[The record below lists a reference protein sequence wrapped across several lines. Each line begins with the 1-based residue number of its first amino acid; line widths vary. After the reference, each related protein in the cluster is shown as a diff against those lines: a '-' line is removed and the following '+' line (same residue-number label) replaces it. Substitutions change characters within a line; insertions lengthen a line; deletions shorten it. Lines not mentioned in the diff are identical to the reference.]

1 MHSLALLLLLC
12 SVLSGTVGQDYQA
25 VCNPSN
31 YTLTP
36 AMPLPTL
43 PNQFST
49 IIEGNIVQLNSTYI
63 IAEHYDDPGNRGRFE
78 TIVRETG
85 QREVAIYDYDLAEAF
100 LIPDLTQNISCGVQ
114 TIVNASIP
122 RFEPFGITYVNGSVH
137 IGTVSSLF
145 LLPPNTTSVYH
156 GNETIRGIPC
166 NRWQT
171 CHVMENNS
179 YTLDY
184 YFASS
189 DWQYIFMGD
198 AIPIQITL
206 RGSMVDDDG
215 SLNDLYH
222 VYSFIAFH
230 SGPDS
235 VPDSVFMVPT
245 GLPCR
250 GRIPGQALPE
260 PPPFFSMYIEI
271 LDQEE
276 TIGNIRV
283 RENASHFQYGIFH
296 ILYVVCVWC
305 TPMCAFGSMYQSDC
319 QRTHCQTVAIVGE
332 RIQLQFYSGTPRPFN
347 Q

>member
-1 MHSLALLLLLC
+1 MHSIALLLLLC
-12 SVLSGTVGQDYQA
+12 SVLSGTVGQDYQP
-25 VCNPSN
+25 VCNLSD

-49 IIEGNIVQLNSTYI
+49 IIEGNIVQLNSTFI
-63 IAEHYDDPGNRGRFE
+63 IAEHYDDPGNRGRFD
-78 TIVRETG
+78 TIIRETG

-100 LIPDLTQNISCGVQ
+100 LIPDLIQDIPCGVQ
-114 TIVNASIP
+114 TLVNGTSP

-145 LLPPNTTSVYH
+145 LIPPNTTSVYL
-156 GNETIRGIPC
+156 GRERVRGIPC
-166 NRWQT
+166 DHWQT

-184 YFASS
+184 YFASTTE
-189 DWQYIFMGD
+189 WQYVFMGD
-198 AIPIQITL
+198 AIPVQINLTGL
-206 RGSMVDDDG
+206 TVDENG
-215 SLNDLYH
+215 SLKELRH

-250 GRIPGQALPE
+250 GRIAGQSLPE
-260 PPPFFSMYIEI
+260 PPPFFSMYIET
-271 LDQEE
+271 LDQAE

-283 RENASHFQYGIFH
+283 RENSSHFQYGVFH
-296 ILYVVCVWC
+296 IPSVVWAMHSHVHVLLGVC
-305 TPMCAFGSMYQSDC
+305 SHQSAKGHSVK
-319 QRTHCQTVAIVGE
+319 QWPLLERESTTAI
-332 RIQLQFYSGTPRPFN
+332 L
-347 Q
+347 